1 MATTNVLIVGNG
13 PVCRAVINALLT
25 LQPPFDACNY
35 NLSVLTYPSR
45 TTNLPPHVSTAH
57 VRHVTSDFTR
67 AALQSAFAGQDI
79 ILSTVAGGD
88 SELQIRVVDALR
100 AVGVRRFI
108 PDEFSHDSLNK
119 LLQTRLP
126 KHAER
131 ARVIHYLEKI
141 SQADP
146 SFEWAAITTGYTLD
160 TKLIS
165 GDMGLDLQW
174 HSATVHGTGTEQFAA
189 SSLARV
195 GQVVACV
202 LTHWEGIKNQ
212 YIYAAGAVT
221 SANEVVKAVE
231 KATGK
236 DFTVG
241 NYHVEECIEEG
252 RKRIQRGYPDFRHC
266 PTRAQCILR

>member
-1 MATTNVLIVGNG
+1 
-13 PVCRAVINALLT
+13 
-25 LQPPFDACNY
+25 
-35 NLSVLTYPSR
+35 
-45 TTNLPPHVSTAH
+45 
-57 VRHVTSDFTR
+57 
-67 AALQSAFAGQDI
+67 
-79 ILSTVAGGD
+79 
-88 SELQIRVVDALR
+88 
-100 AVGVRRFI
+100 
-108 PDEFSHDSLNK
+108 
-119 LLQTRLP
+119 
-126 KHAER
+126 
-131 ARVIHYLEKI
+131 
-141 SQADP
+141 
-146 SFEWAAITTGYTLD
+146 
-160 TKLIS
+160 
-165 GDMGLDLQW
+165 MGLDLQW